1 MRTDTVIRTEGTE
14 ILMKNLGL
22 VDAERFIAL
31 MQREP
36 FDYTK
41 WQENLFEGM
50 SIDEISRNATEL
62 RKNTQSARKD
72 IHKTKRRVAPTMR
85 KKKEFA

>member
-22 VDAERFIAL
+22 VDAERFIFL
-31 MQREP
+31 IQKEP
-36 FDYTK
+36 FDYTE
-41 WQENLFEGM
+41 WQKDLFADLSAEELNRRAVEFCKNEK
-50 SIDEISRNATEL
+50 SNATP
-62 RKNTQSARKD
+62 
-72 IHKTKRRVAPTMR
+72 TKRRAASMMR